1 MNLRFNFLR
10 DGNIKERRRTA
21 MTTFNDKDFNQAFE
35 DETKRINQQLDKDIL
50 FGLVGD
56 INTGKSSVINQL
68 IGEPVAKV
76 GARPGETTE
85 VDRYVYREK
94 IIFAD
99 TPGLDDVHTEHSEET
114 MHFYQEADVILF
126 FLNAAGTVFSDSEK
140 QSFKMIEKT
149 NENILFVL
157 NKIDAADDIPDLV
170 SYVKEQAGHPYRVIP
185 ISSRTGENID
195 KLRDAILDLLKKK
208 QKEMQFA
215 RLIKNKASTANRWIL
230 AASGSAAAV
239 GVVPIPGSDF
249 VPLISIQIGLLV
261 KLATLYEK
269 PLSKKRAK
277 ELTIATITGNVGKA
291 MFRQVIKL
299 VPGAGAVA
307 GGSIAGGMTLAL
319 GHAVKYAYENN
330 IELNADSLNNL
341 YKQFQKNKQDS

>member
-1 MNLRFNFLR
+1 
-10 DGNIKERRRTA
+10 
-21 MTTFNDKDFNQAFE
+21 MTTFNEKDFNKAFE
-35 DETKRINQQLDKDIL
+35 QETEEINAQLDKDIL

-56 INTGKSSVINQL
+56 INTGKSSTINQL
-68 IGEPVAKV
+68 IGEKVAKV
-76 GARPGETTE
+76 GAKPGETTE

-99 TPGLDDVHTEHSEET
+99 TPGLDDINTAHSEET
-114 MHFYQEADVILF
+114 LRFYQEADIILF
-126 FLNAAGTVFSDSEK
+126 FLNAAGTVFSDSENR
-140 QSFKMIEKT
+140 SFKTIEKT
-149 NENILFVL
+149 NQNILFVL
-157 NKIDAADDIPDLV
+157 NKIDAADDIPHLV
-170 SYVKEQAGHPYRVIP
+170 NYVKEHAGHSYPVIP

-195 KLRDAILDLLKKK
+195 KLRNAILDLLKKK
-208 QKEMQFA
+208 QKEIQFA
-215 RLIKNKASTANRWIL
+215 RLIKKKSSTANRWIL

-249 VPLISIQIGLLV
+249 VPLVGIQVGLLV

-269 PLSKKRAK
+269 PLSKERAK
-277 ELTIATITGNVGKA
+277 ELTIATITGNIGKSV
-291 MFRQVIKL
+291 FRQVVKL

-330 IELNADSLNNL
+330 IELNADSLIHL
-341 YKQFQKNKQDS
+341 YERFQNRKND